1 MLHELK
7 KLEGFTI
14 GARDGNI
21 GKVKDFYFDD
31 ETWVIRYLIVETGD
45 WLLSRKVL
53 IAPVAIH
60 DPDWEGKILP
70 VSIMLD
76 QVRKSPDID
85 TEKPVSR
92 QHEMQYL
99 GYYGYP
105 YYWDGSGMFSDF
117 VTPSLVVPKNTS
129 TTEDRVFRKRKSASH
144 EQTNQAHHRDDDP
157 HLRSCETVASYH
169 IHASDGE
176 IGHVHGY
183 LIDEKSWAIRYII
196 VDTTNWWLGHQVLIA
211 PEWFHDIDWEAEKV
225 SVDLTRASVQTA
237 PVDDENVKF
246 GRLHEEALYAHYERV
261 GYWPAEAANDAVAL
275 REIF

>member
-14 GARDGNI
+14 GATDGNI

-53 IAPVAIH
+53 IAPIAIH

-70 VSIMLD
+70 VSITLD
-76 QVRKSPDID
+76 QVKKSPDID

-105 YYWDGSGMFSDF
+105 YYWDGIGMFSDF

-129 TTEDRVFRKRKSASH
+129 TTEDRVFRKRKSVSH
-144 EQTNQAHHRDDDP
+144 EQKNQAYHRDDDP
-157 HLRSCETVASYH
+157 HLRSCETAASYH

-183 LIDEKSWAIRYII
+183 LVDENSWAIRYII

-237 PVDDENVKF
+237 PVYDENVKF

-261 GYWPAEAANDAVAL
+261 GYWPAEPTINAVPL